1 MRRAGLRYRRLLRS
15 RNAERWR
22 ASKLAPREPGEGPGA
37 EARMKKSGW
46 WRFLSAVFAA
56 LCGLAFGWVAGA
68 GVARAAADH
77 GATPA
82 SADCAITACALA
94 QTWVENHSSRRF
106 QPSSAASLRKLGR

>member
-1 MRRAGLRYRRLLRS
+1 
-15 RNAERWR
+15 
-22 ASKLAPREPGEGPGA
+22 
-37 EARMKKSGW
+37 MKKTGW

-82 SADCAITACALA
+82 RADCAITACALA